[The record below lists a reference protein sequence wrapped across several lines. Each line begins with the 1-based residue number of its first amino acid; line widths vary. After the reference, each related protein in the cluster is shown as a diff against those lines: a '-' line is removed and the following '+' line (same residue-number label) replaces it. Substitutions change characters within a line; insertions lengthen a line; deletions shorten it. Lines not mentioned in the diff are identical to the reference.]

1 MRSLRNIFLISLLTA
16 VQPARAQD
24 SLKPKVTFSAFM
36 ELYYRYD
43 FNRPAAAFQPS
54 YIYSYNRHNE
64 TNLNLA
70 FGKVQLTDKNYR
82 ASLALGTG
90 TYMNANYAAEPGL
103 LKAIVEANAGVRLS
117 RKKELWLDAGILP
130 SHIGFESAIG
140 KDCWALTRS
149 LVADNSPYFE
159 TGVKLSYTSANT
171 KWGFSL
177 LALNGWQRI
186 QRVEGNAML
195 SWGTQIQFRPTDK
208 ITLNYSNF
216 IGTDKP
222 DNARLIR
229 LYHNLF
235 AIFPVNK
242 SLALTV
248 GLDYGQ
254 EQVSGNRKQWNNWIA
269 PVVLVQA
276 NLSPQWNLSARGE
289 WYSDPRQVLISTA
302 VPQGFRV
309 SGTSLNLDRKLGS
322 HILLRFEHRLLWSA
336 YPVFFRNNNPVK
348 QTQAFTTSMNI
359 SF

>member
-1 MRSLRNIFLISLLTA
+1 MHSLRNILILCLLIA
-16 VQPARAQD
+16 VQPALAQD
-24 SLKPKVTFSAFM
+24 SLKPKFAFSGYM

-43 FNRPAAAFQPS
+43 FNRPAAGFQPA
-54 YIYSYNRHNE
+54 YMYSYNRHNE
-64 TNLNLA
+64 TNVNLA

-117 RKKELWLDAGILP
+117 RKKEFWLDAGILP

-140 KDCWALTRS
+140 KDCWTLTRS

-159 TGVKLSYTSANT
+159 TGIILSYTSANS
-171 KWGFSL
+171 KWLFSL

-186 QRVEGNAML
+186 QRVEGNSLL
-195 SWGTQIQFRPTDK
+195 SWGTQVQYRPTEK
-208 ITLNYSNF
+208 LILNYSSF

-222 DNARLIR
+222 DTARRIR
-229 LYHNLF
+229 HYHNCY
-235 AIFPVNK
+235 AIITLNK
-242 SLALTV
+242 NIAFTL
-248 GLDYGQ
+248 GFDYGQ
-254 EQVSGNRKQWNNWIA
+254 EQVPGNQWNNWIA

-276 NLSPQWNLSARGE
+276 SLSPQWSITARGE
-289 WYSDPRQVLISTA
+289 GFRDPGQILISSP
-302 VPQGFRV
+302 VPRGFRV
-309 SGTSLNLDRKLGS
+309 AGTSLNLDRKIGKN
-322 HILLRFEHRLLWSA
+322 ILLRLEHRLLWSA
-336 YPVFFRNNNPVK
+336 DPVFYKINKPVK